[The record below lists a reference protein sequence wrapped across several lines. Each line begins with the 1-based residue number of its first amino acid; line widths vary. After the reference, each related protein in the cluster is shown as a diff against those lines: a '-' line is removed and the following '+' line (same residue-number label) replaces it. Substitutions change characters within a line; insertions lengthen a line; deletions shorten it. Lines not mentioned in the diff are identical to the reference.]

1 MIDRYARQV
10 EAVERDALLR
20 EHGGLVH
27 RTARRVSIRVGRDD
41 IVDDLAS
48 VGLVALFEARQKF
61 DPTQGVPFAS
71 YAYRR
76 IQGAMLDEARRLD
89 ALPRRLRARTVLLEK
104 RRQELTMRL
113 GRDPSR
119 DELATAMDWPIDVVE
134 ETEMAAKDIVPI
146 EDVEH
151 FVRDEFDPLEDIISA
166 RQKTVAVAL
175 AQIPERLQL
184 VLSLRFV
191 EEFSVKE
198 VGDLLGVSK
207 TRAHGLIQ
215 EALTAVRNQLG
226 VDVPGGDNGG
236 QHERAAESA
245 TRKAAPVDG
254 GAGAGEGPR

>member
-1 MIDRYARQV
+1 MIERYARTS
-10 EAVERDALLR
+10 EAAERDALLK

-27 RTARRVSIRVGRDD
+27 RTARRVSIRVGKDD

-48 VGLVALFEARQKF
+48 VGLVALFEAHQKY
-61 DPTQGVPFAS
+61 DPTQGVPFPS

-104 RRQELTMRL
+104 RRQELTTRL

-119 DELATAMDWPIDVVE
+119 EELAQALDWSVEVVDD
-134 ETEMAAKDIVPI
+134 TEMVAKDLVPI
-146 EDVEH
+146 HDLEH
-151 FVRDEFDPLEDIISA
+151 VIPDEFDPLEDIISS
-166 RQKTVAVAL
+166 RQKNVAEAL
-175 AQIPERLQL
+175 GQIPERLQI

-215 EALTAVRNQLG
+215 EALVAVRNHLG
-226 VDVPGGDNGG
+226 VTSQPVGGED
-236 QHERAAESA
+236 ERDAEGPS
-245 TRKAAPVDG
+245 RKASLVHG
-254 GAGAGEGPR
+254 GTGAREGP

>member
-1 MIDRYARQV
+1 VIDRYARQV

-27 RTARRVSIRVGRDD
+27 RTARRVSIKIGRDD
-41 IVDDLAS
+41 VVDDLAS
-48 VGLVALFEARQKF
+48 VGLVALFEAHQKY

-89 ALPRRLRARTVLLEK
+89 ALPRRLRARSVLLEK
-104 RRQELTMRL
+104 RRQELTSRL

-119 DELATAMDWPIDVVE
+119 EELARAMDWPAEVVDE
-134 ETEMAAKDIVPI
+134 VEMVTKDLVPI
-146 EDVEH
+146 HELEH
-151 FVRDEFDPLEDIISA
+151 AIPDEFDPLEDIISA
-166 RQKTVAVAL
+166 RQKTVADAL
-175 AQIPERLQL
+175 TQIPERLQL

-215 EALTAVRNQLG
+215 EALVAVRNQLG
-226 VDVPGGDNGG
+226 VTTHDADEGGE
-236 QHERAAESA
+236 HERAAEGA
-245 TRKAAPVDG
+245 PRKAAPVDG
-254 GAGAGEGPR
+254 